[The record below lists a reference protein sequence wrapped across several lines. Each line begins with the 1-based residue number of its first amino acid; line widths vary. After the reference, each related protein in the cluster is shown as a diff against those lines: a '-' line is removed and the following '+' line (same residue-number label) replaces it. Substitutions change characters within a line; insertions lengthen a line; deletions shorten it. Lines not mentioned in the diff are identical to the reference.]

1 MSSHVLPEQ
10 RLRDI
15 ERASARGS
23 LALRARLLVEGLYQG
38 RHRTPHRGSST
49 EFFDYRAYVPGDPS
63 HRIDWRL
70 YGRSDRLYLRRF
82 HQDAQLTV
90 MIVVD
95 ASASMA
101 FTSITRDTNLVS
113 KWRRA
118 QELAAAAAFLTV
130 RQGDRVGLLLRG
142 EEDVH
147 HPPGAGFQHLHMLIA
162 AIERARHV
170 PLGRGEAGGLAGAM
184 ETTAQAWRGRG
195 LMIGIGDGLE
205 DPASLL
211 GAAARCRAT
220 SRAGIGREV
229 VFAQVLSPDELDL
242 PRAGAVFVDPETRAT
257 VRSGGHMADRYTEA
271 LHAHNDRLR
280 RGFIGFGGRHVLCP
294 TNDDPVTSLRAIAT

>member
-1 MSSHVLPEQ
+1 VSEPLLPKQ
-10 RLRDI
+10 RLREID
-15 ERASARGS
+15 RASASGS

-49 EFFDYRAYVPGDPS
+49 EFFDFRAYVPGDPS

-90 MIVVD
+90 MIVLD
-95 ASASMA
+95 ASASMS
-101 FTSITRDTNLVS
+101 FTSTERETKLVS

-118 QELAAAAAFLTV
+118 QELAAAAALLTV

-142 EEDVH
+142 ETDVH

-162 AIERARHV
+162 AIERAKHV
-170 PLGRGEAGGLAGAM
+170 PLGRGEAGGLATAM
-184 ETTAQAWRGRG
+184 EASAKSWRGRG

-205 DPASLL
+205 DPESLL

-229 VFAQVLSPDELDL
+229 VFAQVLAPDELDL
-242 PRAGAVFVDPETRAT
+242 PRHGAIFVDPETRAT
-257 VRSGGHMADRYTEA
+257 VRSGGDMAERYADA

-280 RGFIGFGGRHVLCP
+280 RGFIGLGGRHVLCR
-294 TNDDPVTSLRAIAT
+294 TDDDPLTSLRAIAT